1 MNKAFVFLNTE
12 VDAMNYVYENL
23 KSVPG
28 IVEAYR
34 IYGSYDV
41 ALRIEAEDVN
51 ALKEIVTNKIRKAE
65 GVRSTVTLLII

>member
-12 VDAMNYVYENL
+12 VDAMNFVFDSL
-23 KSVPG
+23 KNVPG
-28 IVEAYR
+28 IVEAFR

>member
-12 VDAMNYVYENL
+12 VDATNYVYENL
-23 KSVPG
+23 KNVPG
-28 IVEAYR
+28 IVEVFR

-41 ALRIEAEDVN
+41 ALRIEADDVN